1 MTSTTGTSQQE
12 PLQAGPLKI
21 VVVGSVAAGTS
32 AAAKARRNTETARI
46 TVYERDHDISYS
58 GCGLPYFVGGEV
70 ENIDELT
77 PRNATWFKD
86 RYDVDVRTGHE
97 VTAVDTAA
105 QTVTVRDLA
114 TGDTF
119 ADTYDELVLA
129 TGVRSVVPPLPGVDL
144 PGVFTVRNPSDARG
158 IREWVETR
166 QVRRA
171 VVVGA
176 GYIGLEMTEQ
186 LAERGIEV
194 TVVEA
199 LAHAMPRMDAD
210 MSARVD
216 AELRRNDV
224 DLRLAAR
231 VAAIEGNET
240 GVTGVRVGSPA
251 DGDTVPADLVIVSVG
266 VRPNLELAQ
275 QAGVSIGPTGAI
287 AVDRLGRTDV
297 PHVWAVG
304 DVAESFNLIT
314 GEPAWVP
321 LGSTANKMGR
331 ITGDAIT
338 GGTLEHRG
346 ILGTSIVRVFDLA
359 VAQTGLTEDQARA
372 AGYDVEV
379 LHNIKPDRPEYLG
392 GKAVLIKAVAD
403 RASGRL
409 LGAQAI
415 GASGADKRIDVLAT
429 AITYGA
435 DVADLFHLDLAYSP
449 TYATT
454 KDPVHYTGMALD
466 NAIRGRAPLITPAE
480 LERQRSAGE
489 KVQVVDVRSAKD
501 RAKGFV
507 DGSVH
512 IPLAQLR
519 ARAGELDP
527 AALTVTYC
535 NKGVT
540 GNAGQ
545 NVLRNLGFAQVYNLS
560 GGNKNYQAWAASQ

>member
-1 MTSTTGTSQQE
+1 MSTSPS
-12 PLQAGPLKI
+12 LKI

-32 AAAKARRNTETARI
+32 AAAKARRNDETARI
-46 TVYERDHDISYS
+46 TVYERDDDISYS

-70 ENIDELT
+70 ETIDELT
-77 PRNATWFKD
+77 PRDAAWFKA
-86 RYDVDVRTGHE
+86 RYDVEVRTGHE
-97 VTAVDTAA
+97 VTAVDATTR
-105 QTVTVRDLA
+105 TVTVRDLA
-114 TGDTF
+114 TGSTF
-119 ADTYDELVLA
+119 EDTYDELVLA

-144 PGVFTVRNPSDARG
+144 PGVFTVRNPSDARA
-158 IREWVETR
+158 IRGWIEQREA
-166 QVRRA
+166 RRA

-186 LAERGIEV
+186 LTERGVAV
-194 TVVEA
+194 TVIEA
-199 LAHAMPRMDAD
+199 LEHAMPRMDAD

-224 DLRLAAR
+224 DLRLATR
-231 VAAIEGNET
+231 VSAIEGDAD
-240 GVTGVRVGSPA
+240 GVTGVRVGSPE
-251 DGDTVPADLVIVSVG
+251 DGKTVAADLVIMAVG
-266 VRPNLELAQ
+266 VRPDLELAT
-275 QAGVSIGPTGAI
+275 QAGVTTGPTHAI
-287 AVDRLGRTDV
+287 AVDRQGRTDV

-346 ILGTSIVRVFDLA
+346 ILGTSIVRVFGLG
-359 VAQTGLTEDQARA
+359 VAQTGLTEGQARA

-392 GKAVLIKAVAD
+392 GKPLVIKAVAD
-403 RASGRL
+403 RATGRL

-415 GASGADKRIDVLAT
+415 GASGVDKRIDVLAT

-466 NAIRGRAPLITPAE
+466 NAIRGTAPLITPAE
-480 LERQRSAGE
+480 LDRRRADGE
-489 KVQVVDVRSAKD
+489 KIQVVDVRSAKD

-507 DGSVH
+507 ADSVH
-512 IPLAQLR
+512 LPLKELR
-519 ARAGELDP
+519 ARAGELDREV
-527 AALTVTYC
+527 LVVTYC

-545 NVLRNLGFAQVYNLS
+545 NLLRNLGFAQVYNLS
-560 GGNKNYQAWAASQ
+560 GGHQNYQAWTAAQGPGRS

>member
-1 MTSTTGTSQQE
+1 MSTS
-12 PLQAGPLKI
+12 PPLKI

-32 AAAKARRNTETARI
+32 AAAKARRNDESARI

-70 ENIDELT
+70 ETIDELT
-77 PRNATWFKD
+77 PRDAAWFKA
-86 RYDVDVRTGHE
+86 RYDVEVRTGHE
-97 VTAVDTAA
+97 VTAVDVTTR
-105 QTVTVRDLA
+105 TVTVRDLA
-114 TGDTF
+114 TGSTF
-119 ADTYDELVLA
+119 EDTYDELVLA
-129 TGVRSVVPPLPGVDL
+129 TGVRSVVPPLAGVDL
-144 PGVFTVRNPSDARG
+144 PGVFTVRSPSDARA
-158 IREWVETR
+158 IRGWIEQR
-166 QVRRA
+166 KARRA

-186 LAERGIEV
+186 LTERGIAV

-199 LAHAMPRMDAD
+199 LEHAMPRMDAD

-224 DLRLAAR
+224 DLRLATR
-231 VAAIEGNET
+231 VSAIEGDHD
-240 GVTGVRVGSPA
+240 GVTGVRVGSPE
-251 DGDTVPADLVIVSVG
+251 DGETVAADLVIMSVG
-266 VRPNLELAQ
+266 VRPNLELAT
-275 QAGVSIGPTGAI
+275 QAGVTIGPTHAI
-287 AVDRLGRTDV
+287 AVDRQGRTDV

-346 ILGTSIVRVFDLA
+346 ILGTSIVRVFDLG

-392 GKAVLIKAVAD
+392 GKPLMIKAVAD
-403 RASGRL
+403 RATGRL

-466 NAIRGRAPLITPAE
+466 NAIRGTAPLITPAE
-480 LERQRSAGE
+480 LDRRRADGE
-489 KVQVVDVRSAKD
+489 KIQVVDVRSAKD

-507 DGSVH
+507 ADSVH
-512 IPLAQLR
+512 LPLKELR
-519 ARAGELDP
+519 ARAGELDRDV
-527 AALTVTYC
+527 LVVTYC

-545 NVLRNLGFAQVYNLS
+545 NLLRNLGFAQVYNLS
-560 GGNKNYQAWAASQ
+560 GGNQNYQAWAAAQGLGRS